1 MQLDR
6 MDIIHIFKSAFIVGT
21 PYMVSEIS
29 ILQADAIYGVPTN
42 AAYTLFMS
50 NQYSFNHNHGI
61 DCCRGD
67 LWLFAANIGNLS

>member
-42 AAYTLFMS
+42 AAYTLLYEHPTS
-50 NQYSFNHNHGI
+50 I
-61 DCCRGD
+61 
-67 LWLFAANIGNLS
+67 ANMTFTVVGAICGHPQEPQ